1 MTDDRKLAADD
12 LARAIAEIVQLVAH
26 GRQGC
31 LALRT
36 LLASSDGPAG
46 VVAGVQ
52 FVAHS
57 LETTFE
63 RIDEA
68 LGDIARIEA
77 SAGELP
83 DAPA

>member
-1 MTDDRKLAADD
+1 MTDDKLATEDR
-12 LARAIAEIVQLVAH
+12 ARAIEEIEQLVAQ

-57 LETTFE
+57 LEAIFE

-68 LGDIARIEA
+68 LGGIARTEGGTR
-77 SAGELP
+77 SS
-83 DAPA
+83 